1 MTTMKFGITDSFACS
16 YLEQQ
21 KERLL
26 VYVGGGVSQNAD
38 YEYLL
43 QSGFRRSGD
52 QVYRPHCV
60 DCNACKSLRIAVND
74 FSPSK
79 NQKRVLSKNRDITS
93 RLSNI
98 NKPEYYDL
106 YHRYISKRHADG
118 SMFPP
123 TPEQYDSFLTNNWSD
138 TLFVELHLDNKLIA
152 VAVTDAMEDCLS
164 ALYTFFDPAL
174 AHRSLGTHAILEQIN
189 QTRLLGK
196 TWLYLGY
203 QIDCSQKMNYK
214 RKFLP
219 NEQYID
225 HQWIRIQKNDD

>member
-21 KERLL
+21 QERLL
-26 VYVGGGVSQNAD
+26 VYVGGGESQNAD

-52 QVYRPHCV
+52 QIYRPHCET
-60 DCNACKSLRIAVND
+60 CHACKSLRITVD
-74 FSPSK
+74 EFKPSK
-79 NQKRVLSKNRDITS
+79 QQKRVMSKNRDITS
-93 RLSNI
+93 RTSEI
-98 NKPEYYDL
+98 NKPEYYNL
-106 YHRYISKRHADG
+106 YHRYISERHADG

-123 TPEQYDSFLTNNWSD
+123 TPEQYESFLCNGWSS
-138 TLFVELHLDNKLIA
+138 TLFVELHLEGKLAA
-152 VAVTDAMEDCLS
+152 VAVTDAMENCLS

-174 AHRSLGTHAILEQIN
+174 AHRSLGTLAILEQIN
-189 QTRLLGK
+189 QSRLMGK

-203 QIDCSQKMNYK
+203 QIDSCQKMNYK
-214 RKFLP
+214 SKFLP

-225 HQWIRIQKNDD
+225 HQWIRFQKNDD